1 MFLFNFSLYQS
12 IIYALRRRKGAF
24 STLFPL
30 SSAML
35 RQAFIRFTIWL
46 SNAATNA
53 AFEDATNE
61 RSGKVWG
68 SGASW
73 GKKKERCDGRF
84 SWSSIWSPVLF
95 FLPTFFFPLA
105 SWLRASRREHATNDN
120 ATATAT
126 AAHQQQQQQQQGDS
140 SSSNISNLQ
149 LATGNLQLATG
160 NQFRSVSALLSIFM
174 CACTPWGMQ
183 YIFIYIYTRIY
194 PQQIGP
200 IGGFMGEWRSDRT
213 AML

>member
-1 MFLFNFSLYQS
+1 
-12 IIYALRRRKGAF
+12 
-24 STLFPL
+24 L

-95 FLPTFFFPLA
+95 FLSPFFFFLLPVGCGRQGVNMPRMTMPQQLQQ
-105 SWLRASRREHATNDN
+105 RQ
-120 ATATAT
+120 
-126 AAHQQQQQQQQGDS
+126 HQQQQQQQHQ
-140 SSSNISNLQ
+140 Q
-149 LATGNLQLATG
+149 LATGNWQLATC
-160 NQFRSVSALLSIFM
+160 NWQPVPIRFSIAVDFYVRMHALGYAI
-174 CACTPWGMQ
+174 
-183 YIFIYIYTRIY
+183 YIYIYIYTYISPADRPDWWFY
-194 PQQIGP
+194 GGVEERPYCHVVNFHCWQIEKASAS
-200 IGGFMGEWRSDRT
+200 ISHIDF
-213 AML
+213 AIA